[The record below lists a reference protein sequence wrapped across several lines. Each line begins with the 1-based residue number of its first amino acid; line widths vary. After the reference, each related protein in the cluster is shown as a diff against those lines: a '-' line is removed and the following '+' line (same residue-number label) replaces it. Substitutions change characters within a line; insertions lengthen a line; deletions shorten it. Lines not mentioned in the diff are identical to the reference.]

1 MRDEIKD
8 MRRYMLAMRH
18 GSNEALTI
26 EESYGL
32 DGYPPEI
39 VTTVLLARINAKHE
53 AREEC
58 VNAILNGSQF
68 FLAGIEPEKRE
79 SVVRRALNLTK

>member
-1 MRDEIKD
+1 MRNEIED
-8 MRRYMLAMRH
+8 MKRYMKSMMN
-18 GSNEALTI
+18 GGMEALAI
-26 EESYGL
+26 EEKYGL

-39 VTTVLLARINAKHE
+39 VTTVLNARINAKHE

-68 FLAGIEPEKRE
+68 FLAGIEPEMRE
-79 SVVRRALNLTK
+79 AVVRRALNLTK